1 MVDRTL
7 TTAFKTALDNPNVEP
22 YILVTIGTAQGD
34 INVWSGIGDL
44 PFDSGIGATIF
55 KGIGNFGTISGPQ
68 ETSEL
73 RANGVNVTLSGI
85 SSQTLSLA
93 LQSMRQGKTGRI
105 WMGLFDIS
113 TGAVIDSPAE
123 IFEGLTDIVAIN
135 ESAETS
141 EVTVALEST
150 LVNLKK
156 KHDRRYTPED
166 QKRTFPNDLGFDF
179 VTSLQEKELLF
190 GKARE

>member
-1 MVDRTL
+1 MTDRTL
-7 TTAFKTALDNPNVEP
+7 TAAFKTALDKDDVEP
-22 YILVTIGTAQGD
+22 FILVSIGTAQGD
-34 INVWSGIGDL
+34 INVWSGIGTL
-44 PFDSGIGATIF
+44 PFDTGSGDVNFTGV
-55 KGIGNFGTISGPQ
+55 GNFGTISAPQ

-73 RANGVNVTLSGI
+73 KANGVNVTLSGVPGATI
-85 SSQTLSLA
+85 SLA
-93 LQSMRQGKTGRI
+93 LQAMRQGKTGRI

-113 TGAVIDSPAE
+113 TGQVVSDPAE
-123 IFEGLTDIVAIN
+123 IFEGLTDIVAID
-135 ESAETS
+135 ESAQTS
-141 EVTVALEST
+141 EVTVGLEST

-190 GKARE
+190 GKAR